1 MASVMAAAAADGISV
16 VLSSHVVAELERMA
30 SYLIVLSSGQ
40 VTVTGTVDELV
51 ASRSASLEEIV
62 LASMRESGKEVAA

>member
-1 MASVMAAAAADGISV
+1 MRSVMETVTADGISV
-16 VLSSHVVAELERMA
+16 VLSSHVVAELERVA

-40 VTVTGTVDELV
+40 VMVSGKVDELV
-51 ASRSASLEEIV
+51 AAHGTSVEQIV